1 MLLRS
6 RQGQVQL
13 PNHDFAR
20 GGEGSVYDVI
30 GDPASVAKLYHP
42 KGRTKEKERKI
53 LAMLAA
59 PPTGAVKGQ
68 IAWPTDILYD
78 SGGRFVGFLM
88 PRIGNTAKIDC
99 LYSYDKRDEH
109 DYAFYIQVAQ
119 NLCAAVDAVHHSGH
133 VCGDLNPANIC
144 VDPKTALVTL
154 VDTDSYHI
162 RGKQGELFRCPVCR
176 PEYVPAEIHRLMDA
190 GENLRTTN
198 RPTFTVATDRFAL
211 SVHIFALLMNGCHP
225 FACVPPAGVSGSHF
239 TLNRNIVS
247 GAFPFIEEERPLK
260 PPKYAPFLG
269 DLPKIIG
276 GLFTVSFWAKR
287 FGPDQ
292 RPTPMEWYQALDELE
307 KNLVQCKKNPAHQFW
322 NGAKSCPLCAVDGEM
337 AGLLSSAG
345 HASSKPTPSSTQK
358 KPFWDRAIEG
368 VFGLELGY
376 PLGIVMGALLWAG
389 VQLLLFWALGKVPL
403 ATWWWGLLRY
413 LLIGVCA
420 YIPLWL
426 GSFLDDLLVFTISDF
441 GEGIAATLNA
451 TRYLAIVVFGIGAV
465 ILSWGSWLSVILNP
479 ILACLPVILLHKLLP
494 DYTEDL
500 IF

>member
-1 MLLRS
+1 MILRS
-6 RQGQVQL
+6 RQGQVKL
-13 PNHDFAR
+13 PNNHFAR

-30 GDPASVAKLYHP
+30 GDTASVAKLYHP
-42 KGRTKEKERKI
+42 KGRTREKERKI

-78 SGGRFVGFLM
+78 STGRFVGFLM
-88 PRIGNTAKIDC
+88 PRIQNTAKIDC

-109 DYAFYIQVAQ
+109 DYGFYIQVAQ
-119 NLCAAVDAVHHSGH
+119 NLCAAVEAVHKSGH

-162 RGKQGELFRCPVCR
+162 RDKSGELFRCPVCR
-176 PEYVPAEIHRLMDA
+176 PEYVPVEIHRLMDA
-190 GENLRTTN
+190 GENLRTT
-198 RPTFTVATDRFAL
+198 RQPTFTVDTDRFAL
-211 SVHIFALLMNGCHP
+211 AVHIFALLMNGCHP
-225 FACVPPAGVSGSHF
+225 FACVPPTGVSGSHF

-247 GAFPFIEEERPLK
+247 GAFPFIEEEKPLC

-269 DLPKIIG
+269 DLPKMIG
-276 GLFTVSFWAKR
+276 GLFTLAFWSKR

-292 RPTPMEWYQALDELE
+292 RPTPTEWYEALDDLE
-307 KNLVQCKKNPAHQFW
+307 KNLVQCGKNPAHQYW
-322 NGAKSCPLCAVDGEM
+322 SGAKNCPLCAVGQKM
-337 AGLLSSAG
+337 ARLLGGGGSVPPKAVPAAKHKQSLLGDIFDSQFGYVLGHLFGGLL
-345 HASSKPTPSSTQK
+345 
-358 KPFWDRAIEG
+358 WI
-368 VFGLELGY
+368 
-376 PLGIVMGALLWAG
+376 GA
-389 VQLLLFWALGKVPL
+389 QLLLFWALGKVPL
-403 ATWWWGLLRY
+403 STWWWALLRY
-413 LLIGVCA
+413 LLIGACA

-426 GSFLDDLLVFTISDF
+426 GAFLEDIFVYTSIGF

-451 TRYLAIVVFGIGAV
+451 TRYLAIAVFGIGAI
-465 ILSWGSWLSVILNP
+465 ILSWGSWFNVIVNP
-479 ILACLPVILLHKLLP
+479 ILACLPVVLIHKLLP